1 LEWETV
7 MAHITTGVEYGLHCL
22 LYLVEPLD
30 ESRPASARALAELQ
44 GVPVE
49 YVAKL
54 FTKLQKAGLVVATEG
69 ARGGF
74 RLARP
79 AGSISVLDVIAA
91 IDGEKPLFECRDIR
105 GQCAVFCG
113 KRPAWARRGV
123 CSIHAIMLEAEA
135 RMRKVLAS
143 RTLADIAE
151 RVTSKAPAA
160 FLQKLEKWLEA
171 RAPAAREGRD
181 PRRE

>member
-1 LEWETV
+1 

-22 LYLVEPLD
+22 LFLVDPLD
-30 ESRPASARALAELQ
+30 ESQPASVRTLAEVQ

-79 AGSISVLDVIAA
+79 AKSISVLDVVTA

-105 GQCAVFCG
+105 GQCPVFGG
-113 KRPAWARRGV
+113 KRPAWATRGV

-135 RMRKVLAS
+135 QMRKVLAS
-143 RTLADIAE
+143 RTLADIAAI
-151 RVTSKAPAA
+151 VTSKAPAA
-160 FLQKLEKWLEA
+160 FMQKLEKWFEERTPASREA
-171 RAPAAREGRD
+171 DTARSR
-181 PRRE
+181 

>member
-1 LEWETV
+1 

-22 LYLVEPLD
+22 LYLAEPLD
-30 ESRPASARALAELQ
+30 ETRPASVRALAELQ
-44 GVPVE
+44 GVPAE

-54 FTKLQKAGLVVATEG
+54 FTKLQKAELVIATEG

-74 RLARP
+74 RLARQ
-79 AGSISVLDVIAA
+79 ASSISVLDVITA

-105 GQCAVFCG
+105 GQCAVFNG
-113 KRPAWARRGV
+113 KRPAWATRGV

-143 RTLADIAE
+143 RTLADISE

-160 FLQKLEKWLEA
+160 FMQRLEKWLEE
-171 RAPAAREGRD
+171 RTPASRD
-181 PRRE
+181 GGNVRSG